1 MDISAAAVAVT
12 PRLLLLRQQPADVEQ
27 QADEVQL
34 RRLLGVAC
42 LGGVGRPVAVVDVL
56 APFFIVII
64 IIIIFINNVVCV
76 LSK

>member
-56 APFFIVII
+56 APFFLLLLLLLL
-64 IIIIFINNVVCV
+64 FLSTTWCV
-76 LSK
+76 F